1 MIDYQLITP
10 LKGNLSIT
18 SRYDEDIKLQQ
29 DKSLYKFIWV
39 QSGTITVEIDHVVTQ
54 LHESEIITLTPLHHF
69 EVIKR
74 DGTYLTFVFNS
85 NFYCIFGHDNEVSC
99 NGFLFHGS
107 SHIMKLKLTAEQSD
121 SLNDIVRVFCKESC
135 IQDNLQEEMLR
146 ILLKRFIITCTRFAR
161 EKYSITH
168 EKEKSFDMVRQFYV
182 LVDNHYKE
190 KKQVQEYADLLHRS
204 PKTLSN
210 LMPMIRI
217 VSISSDQDISD
228 PHLLSLRLQII
239 DKLEHRLIGLTRKF
253 FVRFIINLLDID
265 QKQINQFNHL
275 FHIIIPWKSI
285 GIDGNMDTMSF

>member
-182 LVDNHYKE
+182 LVDSHYKE

-204 PKTLSN
+204 PKTLTN
-210 LMPMIRI
+210 LFASYGLPSPLRI
-217 VSISSDQDISD
+217 IHERLLTEAKRLLLYTHKSAKEIADILGFEDLAAFSRFYKKMTSESITDY
-228 PHLLSLRLQII
+228 RNRE
-239 DKLEHRLIGLTRKF
+239 KREK
-253 FVRFIINLLDID
+253 
-265 QKQINQFNHL
+265 
-275 FHIIIPWKSI
+275 
-285 GIDGNMDTMSF
+285 

>member
-69 EVIKR
+69 EVIQR

-121 SLNDIVRVFCKESC
+121 SLNDIIRVFCKESC

-161 EKYSITH
+161 DKYSITH

-210 LMPMIRI
+210 LFASYGLSSPLRI
-217 VSISSDQDISD
+217 IHERLLTEAKRLLLYTHKSAKEIADILVFEDLAAFSRFYKKMTSESITDY
-228 PHLLSLRLQII
+228 RNRE
-239 DKLEHRLIGLTRKF
+239 KREK
-253 FVRFIINLLDID
+253 
-265 QKQINQFNHL
+265 
-275 FHIIIPWKSI
+275 
-285 GIDGNMDTMSF
+285 